1 MSRIR
6 TLLGSILGVPS
17 LAVFSLLAGAEL
29 VRAEVYVTPKHLLIL
44 RGAVDTLY
52 GSYIFAL
59 QNSGDTAE
67 TFKTPLTLPLEKDD
81 WATQEGL
88 EPSEVSLGSSGNLI
102 IEKSVQP
109 GVNLLGIDF
118 KVPASFGHTTLT
130 FKPEATIESM
140 IVLVPRG
147 SSVSIESGRFA
158 PADSSQAPD
167 PQYVP
172 WHSSGP
178 LAAGETV
185 TIDVYG
191 LPEGRAR
198 LWIVGS
204 AVAGLLLV
212 LAGFVGWRTR
222 PKITSDGAQSVLVG

>member
-1 MSRIR
+1 VSKLRQVLQSMTVIVMGG
-6 TLLGSILGVPS
+6 LLVSGPV
-17 LAVFSLLAGAEL
+17 AQ
-29 VRAEVYVTPKHLLIL
+29 AEVYVTPKHLVIL
-44 RGAVDTLY
+44 RGALDTLY

-59 QNSGDTAE
+59 QNTGEVAE
-67 TFKTPLTLPLEKDD
+67 TYKTPVTLPMEKDD

-88 EPSEVSLGSSGNLI
+88 DPSEVSLSSTSSLI
-102 IEKSVQP
+102 VEKKAEP

-130 FKPEATIESM
+130 FKPEVTIESM

-147 SSVSIESGRFA
+147 SSVSIESSRFV

-178 LAAGETV
+178 LAAGEEV
-185 TIDVYG
+185 KIDVYG

-204 AVAGLLLV
+204 GVAALLLV
-212 LAGFVGWRTR
+212 LAGVVAWRTR

>member
-1 MSRIR
+1 MSSLRGMLQSIVV
-6 TLLGSILGVPS
+6 LGS
-17 LAVFSLLAGAEL
+17 L
-29 VRAEVYVTPKHLLIL
+29 VASAPCAQAEVYVTPKHLLIL
-44 RGAVDTLY
+44 RGALDTLY

-59 QNSGDTAE
+59 QNTGEVAE
-67 TFKTPLTLPLEKDD
+67 NYKTPVALPKEKDD

-88 EPSEVSLGSSGNLI
+88 EPSEVSLSPTGSLVV
-102 IEKSVQP
+102 EKSVQP

-130 FKPEATIESM
+130 FKPEVAIESM

-172 WHSSGP
+172 WHSAGP
-178 LAAGETV
+178 LAAGEEIK
-185 TIDVYG
+185 IDVYG

-198 LWIVGS
+198 LWIVGGG
-204 AVAGLLLV
+204 VAALLLA
-212 LAGFVGWRTR
+212 LAGVVAWRTR
-222 PKITSDGAQSVLVG
+222 PKITSDGAQSMLIG

>member
-1 MSRIR
+1 MIRILR
-6 TLLGSILGVPS
+6 SAIVVTALAILGLS
-17 LAVFSLLAGAEL
+17 GSAQQLK
-29 VRAEVYVTPKHLLIL
+29 AEVYVTPKHLLIL
-44 RGAVDTLY
+44 RGALDTMY

-59 QNSGDTAE
+59 QNSGETAE
-67 TFKTPLTLPLEKDD
+67 TFKTPVTLPLEKDD

-88 EPSEVSLGSSGNLI
+88 EPNEVSLASSGNLI
-102 IEKSVQP
+102 VEKSVQP

-147 SSVSIESGRFA
+147 SSVSIESARFA

-172 WHSSGP
+172 WHSNGP

-204 AVAGLLLV
+204 VVAGLLLV
-212 LAGFVGWRTR
+212 LAGLVGWRTR